1 LVTEIVRCVWMCADI
16 CSVHLCA
23 DTPVWTRAA
32 ISPAYTSHAANP
44 PCHQPAS
51 PSTRTSIEARFAK
64 MKYASRL
71 RPPSRSASPLKS
83 DAGVCH
89 CCCFVGSFKMWQ
101 LLTSPFNLW
110 PLRDDYEKEGMRR
123 SVDLVM
129 LVQVHKHPHVLLLQ
143 PGPNFNKL

>member
-1 LVTEIVRCVWMCADI
+1 
-16 CSVHLCA
+16 
-23 DTPVWTRAA
+23 
-32 ISPAYTSHAANP
+32 
-44 PCHQPAS
+44 
-51 PSTRTSIEARFAK
+51 
-64 MKYASRL
+64 
-71 RPPSRSASPLKS
+71 
-83 DAGVCH
+83 
-89 CCCFVGSFKMWQ
+89 MWQ